1 MSAEHLSPE
10 KLEHTLL
17 EAPEELLI
25 IANPVSANAIRG
37 KRLITEL
44 LQAHPG
50 ATVDVYPTSPHGRE
64 VNQQRL
70 LDLLQERVNPN
81 DPDSKN
87 LWIVLATG
95 DGTIRDVAEALQYAD
110 DAIRNLPVLPL
121 AAGNGNDFTSMAH
134 SLVGKYAPGTIM
146 KRAHLQPIYPLRCT
160 VQYDG
165 QEPTQ
170 RVGLGYIT
178 FGATAHAAEKIDKN
192 MPRSEDAR
200 TKNILYKLHH
210 IAREKSLAT
219 RSILTTNMFE
229 IEEGGKRRQIFDRIF
244 ANGNRMAKHFR
255 LPGKLEHN
263 TFHDIQIS
271 TGTFWATALNAGRLA
286 CGLLKG
292 EEIEGGKEVAFTTRS
307 RTMMQLDGE
316 AFELEPDAHITVTTA
331 THPLNIVRL
340 V

>member
-1 MSAEHLSPE
+1 MSAEYVSHE
-10 KLEHTLL
+10 KLEHMPL
-17 EAPEELLI
+17 EPPDQLLI
-25 IANPVSANAIRG
+25 IANPASANAIRG
-37 KRLITEL
+37 KRLITDL

-50 ATVDVYPTSPHGRE
+50 ATVDVYPTSPDGRE

-70 LDLLQERVNPN
+70 LDLLQERTDPN
-81 DPDSKN
+81 DPDAKN

-146 KRAHLQPIYPLRCT
+146 KRAHLQPVYPLRCT
-160 VQYDG
+160 VEYDS
-165 QEPTQ
+165 QEPE
-170 RVGLGYIT
+170 RRIGLGYIT

-192 MPRSEDAR
+192 MSRGEDAR
-200 TKNILYKLHH
+200 SKNILHKLHH

-229 IEEGGKRRQIFDRIF
+229 IEENGTRRQMFDRIF

-263 TFHDIQIS
+263 TFHDIQIN
-271 TGTFWATALNAGRLA
+271 TDTFWATALNAGKLA
-286 CGLLKG
+286 CGLMKG
-292 EEIEGGKEVAFTTRS
+292 EEIEGGKEVTFTTRS
-307 RTMMQLDGE
+307 HTMMQLDGE
-316 AFELEPDAHITVTTA
+316 AFELQPDARITVTTA
-331 THPLNIVRL
+331 EYPLNIVRL